1 MAGRVAVR
9 RVNVL
14 TREGAQLAGQ
24 LEVDRVPMVLLFDR
38 TGRER
43 YREYGLALRRR
54 DLQRAVVE
62 IEADR
67 EHNWGRLW

>member
-1 MAGRVAVR
+1 MR